1 MVEQQA
7 APCHC
12 KVEGSFK
19 SRRVEPSGPPHPLPG
34 RGPPWDAIEYEEQ
47 IKMTEE
53 LELLM
58 KELERLDSGAYH
70 VRIAAETPVAVP
82 PQSGNGKVT
91 VDVRTSM

>member
-1 MVEQQA
+1 
-7 APCHC
+7 
-12 KVEGSFK
+12 
-19 SRRVEPSGPPHPLPG
+19 
-34 RGPPWDAIEYEEQ
+34 
-47 IKMTEE
+47 MTEE